1 MQFSMAIKTSEASIR
16 VLKEEPRVK
25 VDALEFII
33 LDKVKRF
40 NRKYF
45 PKASLCLARSYKIA
59 NENKKKQ
66 IIKQIFSLIKSLER
80 GTIKGKKG
88 LLIITNTQES
98 DLQ

>member
-40 NRKYF
+40 NRKYYA
-45 PKASLCLARSYKIA
+45 KASLCLARSYKIA
-59 NENKKKQ
+59 NENE
-66 IIKQIFSLIKSLER
+66 KSNDIANLFRE
-80 GTIKGKKG
+80 KV
-88 LLIITNTQES
+88 
-98 DLQ
+98 